1 MPWLDRE
8 TGKNK
13 PFTTGER
20 WQTITIPLT
29 AFGNYTNTE
38 LTWSF
43 QNVID
48 DKNGI
53 HGGLLWLS
61 IYSTT
66 SYLFYSYRA
75 SPQFFS
81 MGVGTALRRTEWW
94 MGFHSTFIKSA
105 AKEMGRYVSM
115 NRGKV
120 RV

>member
-1 MPWLDRE
+1 MHVLPCGHGQRLPAII
-8 TGKNK
+8 G
-13 PFTTGER
+13 GEDAVA
-20 WQTITIPLT
+20 L
-29 AFGNYTNTE
+29 GLE
-38 LTWSF
+38 
-43 QNVID
+43 ID
-48 DKNGI
+48 LQRGDDVFFVVNDKNGI

-66 SYLFYSYRA
+66 SYLFYAYRA

-81 MGVGTALRRTEWW
+81 MGVGTAARRTEWW

>member
-1 MPWLDRE
+1 MYVLPCGHGQRLPAII
-8 TGKNK
+8 G
-13 PFTTGER
+13 GEDAVA
-20 WQTITIPLT
+20 L
-29 AFGNYTNTE
+29 GLE
-38 LTWSF
+38 
-43 QNVID
+43 ID
-48 DKNGI
+48 LQGGDDVFFVVNDKNGI

-105 AKEMGRYVSM
+105 ANEMGRYVSM